1 MWSTQID
8 DIDALVNLAFPGT
21 QAANSRLSFEQFCA
35 WCEATPDITDVRSLR
50 IVLMKGLLIPIYH
63 SHDIISDFV
72 NQLNPVPHERA
83 PERRPAGISG
93 FAH

>member
-21 QAANSRLSFEQFCA
+21 QAANSRLSFEQFCE
-35 WCEATPDITDVRSLR
+35 WCEATPGITDVRSRR
-50 IVLMKGLLIPIYH
+50 IGLLKWLLTPIYH
-63 SHDIISDFV
+63 SHDIIYFV

-83 PERRPAGISG
+83 PERRPTDISS